1 MRPPRATPRG
11 TEAPPRPTGPRA
23 LTETPHDPTSVPE
36 GWEGIMVPGERIL
49 WRGRPIAR
57 VKWLR
62 VGIMAAFGLAFAGFA
77 VFWMVMAARS
87 GAWFWAFGLIHFS
100 VGLGLAVVSI
110 LEERMRLQDTFYT
123 LSDRAAYV
131 ASRTLLKGRR
141 LDTYPITAGL
151 ELGLRGGDKAGDVV
165 FGTRSS
171 WTISGLRAVEVGF
184 LDITGAP
191 EVFAILRNAREAL
204 R

>member
-1 MRPPRATPRG
+1 
-11 TEAPPRPTGPRA
+11 

-36 GWEGIMVPGERIL
+36 GWDGIMVPGERIL

-100 VGLGLAVVSI
+100 VGLGLAAVSI

-165 FGTRSS
+165 FGSRSR